1 MSKKVAFITGAS
13 TGIGHASAKL
23 LQQNGFKVYA
33 TARRVELMKD
43 LEALGAT
50 AMHCDVTDS
59 AEVQKTVDAIIE
71 AEGQID
77 VVFANAGYCL
87 LGPVELQ
94 SVEAVQHQYDV
105 NVFGM
110 HRTLQAALPHLR
122 KRGQG
127 RVIITSSSAG
137 HISMPN
143 LGWYSSTKYAQQAT
157 GDSLRGEVKP
167 FGIHVSL
174 IEPGYIDTDIDNA
187 SLPTLDAAENHP
199 QSNDEYK
206 RQIRN
211 FRKRWSTGIDKGA
224 SANVIAAEVLKAA
237 TAAKPKR
244 RYAAPTDAKLAK
256 FMRRFVP
263 AAMLDRVLYGVSIAD

>member
-1 MSKKVAFITGAS
+1 MTKKVAFITGAS

-23 LQQNGFKVYA
+23 LQKNGFKVYA

-43 LEALGAT
+43 LEEMGAT

-77 VVFANAGYCL
+77 VLFANAGYCL
-87 LGPVELQ
+87 LGPIELQ
-94 SVEAVQHQYDV
+94 SIEDLQRQFDV

-110 HRTLQAALPHLR
+110 HRALQAVLPHMR
-122 KRGQG
+122 ARGQG

-143 LGWYSSTKYAQQAT
+143 LGWYSSTKYVQQAV
-157 GDSLRGEVKP
+157 GDSLRGELEP
-167 FGIHVSL
+167 FRLKVSL

-187 SLPTLDAAENHP
+187 SLPTLDACENHP
-199 QSNDEYK
+199 QANDEYK

-211 FRKRWSTGIDKGA
+211 FRTRWSTGIDGGA
-224 SANVIAAEVLKAA
+224 SADVIAADVLKAA
-237 TAAKPKR
+237 TDAKPKR
-244 RYAAPTDAKLAK
+244 RYAAPNDARMAKL
-256 FMRRFVP
+256 MRRFVP
-263 AAMLDRVLYGVSIAD
+263 PALLDRVLRSVSIAD